1 MTRKQ
6 NGRRAVAGGIAA
18 ALLFVAGDAAAA
30 IKRSVCVFDIV
41 GQHGDIFNMMRDY
54 KLAALQWGVEVE
66 LKPYT
71 DEKIA
76 AEDLKAGQCD
86 AALITGIRG
95 RLFNTYTGSLDSIG
109 ALPDY
114 ESVRLAHQAMA
125 SPKLAE
131 KMKSGPYEVIG
142 IAPMGAAFL
151 FVNDRRINNVGALSG
166 KRITVLDYD
175 KAQAKM
181 VQKVGASPIASDV
194 TNFAGKF
201 NNKSADICAAPAAA
215 YKALELYK
223 GISPNGGVVRYPLA
237 QITLQMISRSERF
250 AAAPGYTQKSR
261 EWFFG
266 QFDRTLAV
274 ITKAEKEI
282 EAKYWIDVPAAD
294 KPKYDE
300 MMRQSRISLRDEGI
314 YNRETLELLRK
325 VRCRRDGSR
334 AECTEKVE

>member
-1 MTRKQ
+1 MTLRKKFST
-6 NGRRAVAGGIAA
+6 AIAA
-18 ALLFVAGDAAAA
+18 GILLAAGAAEAA
-30 IKRSVCVFDIV
+30 PVKRTVCVFDIV
-41 GQHGDIFNMMRDY
+41 GQHGDIFNIMRDY
-54 KLAALQWGVEVE
+54 KLAALNWGVDLQ

-86 AALITGIRG
+86 AALLTGIRG

-109 ALPDY
+109 SQPNYD
-114 ESVRLAHQAMA
+114 SVRLAHQAMA
-125 SPKLAE
+125 NAKSAE
-131 KMKSGPYEVIG
+131 KMKSGPYEVTG

-151 FVNDRRINNVGALSG
+151 FVNDKKINNVGALSG

-181 VQKVGASPIASDV
+181 VQKVGASPVSSDV

-223 GISPNGGVVRYPLA
+223 GMEPKGGVVRYPLA
-237 QITLQMISRSERF
+237 QITLQLIARQDRF
-250 AAAPGYTQKSR
+250 ADVPGYGQKSR
-261 EWFFG
+261 DWFFG
-266 QFDRTLAV
+266 QFDRTLAI

-282 EAKYWIDVPAAD
+282 DAKYWIEVPAAD
-294 KPKYDE
+294 KAKYDE

-314 YNRETLELLRK
+314 YNTETLALLRK
-325 VRCRRDGSR
+325 VRCKLDAARG
-334 AECTEKVE
+334 ECTEKVE